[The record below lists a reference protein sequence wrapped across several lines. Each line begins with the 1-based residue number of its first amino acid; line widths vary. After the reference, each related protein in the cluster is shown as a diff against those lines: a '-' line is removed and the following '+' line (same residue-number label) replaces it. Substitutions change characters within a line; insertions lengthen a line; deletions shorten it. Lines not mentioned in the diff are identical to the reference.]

1 MSSSTVTVREASEM
15 LNLSRVRILGL
26 VKQGVLKGEKEF
38 VSGTNI
44 PIVRIEK
51 SSLSNYNATR
61 KFTGERSMIV
71 NLPADELDELR
82 KICEENGWLVRDKNN
97 HNK

>member
-1 MSSSTVTVREASEM
+1 MKSTITVREAAER

-26 VKQGVLKGEKEF
+26 VKNNTLRGEKVF
-38 VSGTNI
+38 VQGTNI
-44 PIVRIEK
+44 PIVLIDED
-51 SSLSNYNATR
+51 SLKNYSATR
-61 KFTGERSMIV
+61 KFSGERSMIV

-82 KICEENGWLVRDKNN
+82 KICEENGWNLRDKNN